1 LTGPFFSLASETMK
15 ANIGCSLP
23 IAIAYRAFRLN
34 VVLMVAST
42 DLVSQPSDI
51 FSVQPPSLH
60 SVKLESP
67 DNLVH
72 LSSDSFEDEL
82 PNVSF
87 PTPVVEIPIHNDKT
101 MSHLSLFVPLLL
113 PLVNQAFLAPCST

>member
-72 LSSDSFEDEL
+72 LSSDSFEGEL
-82 PNVSF
+82 LNVSL
-87 PTPVVEIPIHNDKT
+87 PIPAAKIPVHDHKCNERLSPPIPPQHSKV
-101 MSHLSLFVPLLL
+101 SQYHVVL
-113 PLVNQAFLAPCST
+113 